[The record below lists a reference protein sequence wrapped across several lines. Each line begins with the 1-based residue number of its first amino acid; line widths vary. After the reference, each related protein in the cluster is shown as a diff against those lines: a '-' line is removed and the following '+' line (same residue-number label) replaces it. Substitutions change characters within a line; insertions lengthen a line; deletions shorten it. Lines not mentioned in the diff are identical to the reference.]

1 MVSID
6 KLRYK
11 IIPNFLNKTEIDLLK
26 RYCKL
31 QHFNNRTSFD
41 LVQNNNA
48 DTYFY
53 KDPLIETI
61 SSKKRSLIEKE
72 INIELYETYTFW
84 RCYTYGAELKK
95 HTDRPSCEIS
105 ATVFIDS
112 DKNDWGIFMDETKVM
127 LNKGDALIYNGC
139 NVEHWREPFDGD
151 YHIQAFLHY
160 VDKHG
165 EHSNYKGDV
174 KR

>member
-11 IIPNFLNKTEIDLLK
+11 IIPNFLNKTEIDLLR

-127 LNKGDALIYNGC
+127 LNKGD
-139 NVEHWREPFDGD
+139 
-151 YHIQAFLHY
+151 
-160 VDKHG
+160 
-165 EHSNYKGDV
+165 V